1 MSAVLDRTA
10 VSTPTPTRPSRR
22 EHGALAA
29 LLLGTGVLYLWDL
42 SANGWA
48 NDFYAMAVR
57 SMTTD
62 WKAFFFASL
71 DAGNTV
77 TVDKPPASLW
87 IMALSG
93 RIFGVHSWSMLVPQ
107 ALMGVATVALLYA
120 AVRRVAG
127 PRAGLLAGAAMA
139 LTPVAALM
147 FRFNNPDALLVL
159 LMVAAAYAT
168 VRAIEKGGTRW
179 LLLAGFLLGFGFL
192 TKMLQAFVVLP
203 ALALA
208 FLVAAPTGI
217 WKRVWQLL
225 AAGVAVVVGSG
236 WWIAIAELWPAASRP
251 YIGGSTTNSVLE
263 LALGYNGLGRI
274 FGNER
279 GGGGGGGRV
288 VFGPGAGAAPEPP
301 PGGFVQFGGGG
312 PGGGGGGFGGPAG
325 LQRLFTGE
333 IGGQATWL
341 LPAAF
346 VLLVAGLVLA
356 WRRRELRA
364 SLILWGGWTVVTFL
378 VFSLAEGIFH
388 PYYTVALAP
397 GIAALVG
404 IGGVLL
410 WRERSAW
417 WVRAVLALVVAG
429 TAAWSFVLLGRTP
442 EYLPWLRWVV
452 LAAAVLAV
460 LGILA
465 SLRTKTFIA
474 GTLAAIVVS
483 GLAGPAAYAVTTAAT
498 SHNGGVPSAG
508 PEMAGAGFGRQR
520 PPGAPQGAPPQGT
533 AQGTGRQGPESGVV
547 DPQVVALLQSAG
559 TDWSAA
565 IVGSQGAAGLA
576 LASNTDVM
584 AIGGF
589 SGGDPAPTLEAFQ
602 ADVAGGRIHWFVVGG
617 GRGGGPGGDRGGT
630 GSQITAWVQ
639 QHFTAQTVGGQTFY
653 DLTAPTS

>member
-1 MSAVLDRTA
+1 MSAVLDRTTTSVPSPA
-10 VSTPTPTRPSRR
+10 RRPRR
-22 EHGALAA
+22 EQGALAA
-29 LLLGTGVLYLWDL
+29 LLLGTGVLYLWNL
-42 SANGWA
+42 AANGWA

-62 WKAFFFASL
+62 WKAFLFASL

-93 RIFGVHSWSMLVPQ
+93 RVFGFSSWSMLVPQ

-127 PRAGLLAGAAMA
+127 PPAGLLAGAALA

-159 LMVAAAYAT
+159 LMVAAAWAT

-192 TKMLQAFVVLP
+192 AKMLQAFVVLP

-208 FLVAAPTGI
+208 FLVAAPTGL
-217 WKRVWQLL
+217 WRRVWQLL
-225 AAGVAVVVGSG
+225 AAGVAIVVGSG
-236 WWIAIAELWPAASRP
+236 WWIALAELWPADSRP
-251 YIGGSTTNSVLE
+251 YIGGSTNNSVLE

-279 GGGGGGGRV
+279 GGSGRGGGLVVGTEPPGGGG
-288 VFGPGAGAAPEPP
+288 
-301 PGGFVQFGGGG
+301 PGGTGNYVRELFGGG
-312 PGGGGGGFGGPAG
+312 PGGGGFGGAPG

-341 LPAAF
+341 LPAA
-346 VLLVAGLVLA
+346 LLLLAAGLWLG
-356 WRRRELRA
+356 WKRRELRG

-410 WRERSAW
+410 WRERSAL

-429 TAAWSFVLLGRTP
+429 TAAWSFVLLDRSP

-452 LAAAVLAV
+452 LAAGVVGV
-460 LGILA
+460 LGIVVP
-465 SLRTKTFIA
+465 LRARAVTSA
-474 GTLAAIVVS
+474 TLAAIVVA
-483 GLAGPAAYAVTTAAT
+483 GLAGPAAYTVTTVT
-498 SHNGGVPSAG
+498 TVHDGSIPTAG
-508 PEMAGAGFGRQR
+508 PAVAGLDVAGRQR
-520 PPGAPQGAPPQGT
+520 PGGDGAAAPAGPRPV
-533 AQGTGRQGPESGVV
+533 GTGQFGPGGPPRVEAEVV
-547 DPQVVALLQSAG
+547 DLLRSAG

-565 IVGSQGAAGLA
+565 TVGSMGAGGLA
-576 LASNTDVM
+576 LASGTDVM
-584 AIGGF
+584 PIGGF
-589 SGGDPAPTLEAFQ
+589 SGGDPAPTLAQFQ
-602 ADVAGGRIHWFVVGG
+602 AEVAAGRIHWFVGNE
-617 GRGGGPGGDRGGT
+617 GRGGPGGDRGIGAE
-630 GSQITAWVQ
+630 ITSWVKE
-639 QHFTAQTVGGQTFY
+639 HFPARTVAGQTLY
-653 DLTAPTS
+653 DLTAPA

>member
-1 MSAVLDRTA
+1 MKEADMTTSIAPAATA
-10 VSTPTPTRPSRR
+10 AAPAPTQR
-22 EHGALAA
+22 EQGALAA
-29 LLLGTGVLYLWDL
+29 LLAGTGVLYLWNL
-42 SANGWA
+42 SVNGWA

-93 RIFGVHSWSMLVPQ
+93 RIFGVNAWSMLVPQ
-107 ALMGVATVALLYA
+107 ALMGVATVAVLYA

-127 PRAGLLAGAAMA
+127 PRAGLIAGAAMA
-139 LTPVAALM
+139 LTPVAVLM

-208 FLVAAPTGI
+208 FLVAAPTGL

-236 WWIAIAELWPAASRP
+236 WWIAIAELWPAADRP

-279 GGGGGGGRV
+279 GG
-288 VFGPGAGAAPEPP
+288 P
-301 PGGFVQFGGGG
+301 GG
-312 PGGGGGGFGGPAG
+312 PGFGGQPG
-325 LQRLFTGE
+325 VQRLFTGE

-341 LPAAF
+341 LPTAF
-346 VLLVAGLVLA
+346 FLLLAGLWIS
-356 WRRRELRA
+356 WRRREARG
-364 SLILWGGWTVVTFL
+364 SLILWGGWIIVSFF
-378 VFSLAEGIFH
+378 VFSLAQGTVH

-410 WRERSAW
+410 WRERTTRC
-417 WVRAVLALVVAG
+417 VRALLVALVVG
-429 TAAWSFVLLGRTP
+429 TGVWSSALLGRSP
-442 EYLPWLRWVV
+442 EYLPWLCWVV
-452 LAAAVLAV
+452 LAAAALAAVGV
-460 LGILA
+460 LGA
-465 SLRTKTFIA
+465 TQARAVDA
-474 GTLAAIVVS
+474 GTIAAVVFV
-483 GLAGPAAYAVTTAAT
+483 GLAGPTAYTVTTVIT
-498 SHNGGVPSAG
+498 SHVGNLPSAG
-508 PEMAGAGFGRQR
+508 PEITRTEDVFGSQEPLGNQEGAR
-520 PPGAPQGAPPQGT
+520 QGASGPP
-533 AQGTGRQGPESGVV
+533 AQRGIPAGPV
-547 DPQVVALLQSAG
+547 DPAVVSLLQAAH

-565 IVGSQGAAGLA
+565 VVGSRNAAALA
-576 LASNTDVM
+576 LSSDTDVM

-589 SGGDPAPTLEAFQ
+589 SGDDPAPSLQQFQ
-602 ADVAGGRIHWFVVGG
+602 AEVGAGRIHWFVGG
-617 GRGGGPGGDRGGT
+617 SERGGGPGAD
-630 GSQITAWVQ
+630 STAGRIDVWVQ
-639 QHFTAQTVGGQTFY
+639 QQFGAQALGGMTFY
-653 DLTAPTS
+653 DLTTPR